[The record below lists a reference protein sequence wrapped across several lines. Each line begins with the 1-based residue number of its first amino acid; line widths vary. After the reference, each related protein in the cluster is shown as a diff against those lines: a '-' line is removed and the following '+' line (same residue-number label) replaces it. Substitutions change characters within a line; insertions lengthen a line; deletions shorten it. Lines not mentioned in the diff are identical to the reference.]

1 MPLFRYRVSNKK
13 IRTQTN
19 VCLVVLSN
27 GVSHWVC
34 PFVCCLLPQTS
45 RQSLATHSSS
55 ATFMTTCILVVT
67 FFPATIISVV
77 SLPSHMNHSNFFP
90 STIIFMVI
98 LSLSTKLLLVSLWIW
113 KQRTLFCLPW
123 NFSRADGHSTFRIFL
138 FFYILWFFFLI

>member
-67 FFPATIISVV
+67 FFPATIISVLILGLKQMLPPMRASSS
-77 SLPSHMNHSNFFP
+77 SLAKFFHGP
-90 STIIFMVI
+90 T
-98 LSLSTKLLLVSLWIW
+98 
-113 KQRTLFCLPW
+113 RCP
-123 NFSRADGHSTFRIFL
+123 
-138 FFYILWFFFLI
+138 Y